1 MALSAYPP
9 EEERRLPRMAVF
21 DLDGTLLDSSYEL
34 SGRTAAAL
42 GALSDAGVVIVLAT
56 GRPVGGVV
64 GLLDGHHGDF
74 VVGSNGRELYSYETG
89 HHEVL
94 DDFPL
99 DLALAAGRAVRGHI
113 DGIRLAVFTDVAVWA
128 DAGWTEIVPEPGPF
142 GPVGDALTATGRFA
156 LRVGAFHPD
165 RRAETYL
172 DDARTALP
180 EGLDATVSGLDS
192 LDIVPAGSDKAVG
205 VRRLAKQ
212 LGIGR
217 RDVIAF
223 GDNLNDHEL
232 LRWAGRGVA
241 MANADPSTLAV
252 ADEIAGTNDDDGVAV
267 VIEALLS

>member
-1 MALSAYPP
+1 MTSPSNPP
-9 EEERRLPRMAVF
+9 AGDGRLPRMAVF
-21 DLDGTLLDSSYEL
+21 DLDGTLLDSSYQL
-34 SGRTAAAL
+34 RDRTAAAL
-42 GALSDAGVVIVLAT
+42 GAISEGGVIIVLAT

-89 HHEVL
+89 HHDVF
-94 DDFPL
+94 DDFAL
-99 DLALAAGRAVRGHI
+99 DLALAAGRAMRRRI
-113 DGIRLAVFTDVAVWA
+113 DGLRLAVFTDDGVWA
-128 DAGWTEIVPEPGPF
+128 DAGWSAIVPEPGPF
-142 GPVGDALTATGRFA
+142 GPVGDALLATGRFA

-172 DDARTALP
+172 DEARAVLP
-180 EGLDATVSGLDS
+180 EGVDATVSGLDS

-217 RDVIAF
+217 KDVIAF
-223 GDNLNDHEL
+223 GDNLNDHDL

-241 MANADPSTLAV
+241 MGNADAATLAV
-252 ADEIAGTNDDDGVAV
+252 ADEVTRTNDEDGVAAV
-267 VIEALLS
+267 LEALLA